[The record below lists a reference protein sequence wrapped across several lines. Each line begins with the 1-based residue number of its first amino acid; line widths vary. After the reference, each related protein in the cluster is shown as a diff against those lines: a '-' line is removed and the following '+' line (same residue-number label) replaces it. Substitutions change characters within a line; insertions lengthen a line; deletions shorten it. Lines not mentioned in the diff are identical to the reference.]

1 MVRAFRSFRAAL
13 MGVGVASAVV
23 LGTALPAA
31 AHVHVDADTTASGS
45 SALLRFSF
53 SHGCDGSA
61 TTEIAIAIPDE
72 VESVS
77 PGMNYGW
84 TVEKVADES
93 ATPAAGDHGASAKV
107 TEVVYTAKE
116 PVADGFYDELVLQV
130 RLPEGMEGETL
141 YFPVIQ
147 TCEEGEAAWIEIPA
161 EDEDGEELESPA
173 PSITLTEAEEGGH

>member
-1 MVRAFRSFRAAL
+1 MVRAFRSFRGAL
-13 MGVGVASAVV
+13 LGVGVASAMV
-23 LGTALPAA
+23 LGTAVPAG
-31 AHVHVDADTTASGS
+31 AHVHVDTDTTASGS
-45 SALLRFSF
+45 TALLRFSF

-61 TTEIAIAIPDE
+61 TTEVAIAIPDE

-93 ATPAAGDHGASAKV
+93 ATPEADGHGASGKV

-130 RLPEGMEGETL
+130 GLPEGMEGETL

-161 EDEDGEELESPA
+161 EGEDGEELASPA